1 MGLLMSSLGKG
12 SPSTQLLNAVTDAVH
27 NKLIGTAQKTPEEF
41 HMSILDVFNM
51 LNSSLPGMHYNA
63 PSSDEIKKFYE
74 EVWGTSTEDEKKEK
88 FTNFILENV
97 NLSKLDEYTLLAGLV
112 TPPAA
117 MALKR
122 VGESVPQI
130 KVIKM
135 IPDVIFVPGATLAA
149 LVSVKLTR
157 LMSLGK

>member
-12 SPSTQLLNAVTDAVH
+12 TTPFQILICLNLHFISLISSSPLNFESFVQRWIRFTVR
-27 NKLIGTAQKTPEEF
+27 K
-41 HMSILDVFNM
+41 
-51 LNSSLPGMHYNA
+51 NSSLPGMHYNA
-63 PSSDEIKKFYE
+63 PSSDEIKEFYE
-74 EVWGTSTEDEKKEK
+74 VWKNLGETEKKGK
-88 FTNFILENV
+88 FTEFILEKV

-157 LMSLGK
+157 LMSLGKQI

>member
-1 MGLLMSSLGKG
+1 MVQLHLLDLLHGSSATWMHRILRGLEKLGE
-12 SPSTQLLNAVTDAVH
+12 A
-27 NKLIGTAQKTPEEF
+27 
-41 HMSILDVFNM
+41 
-51 LNSSLPGMHYNA
+51 
-63 PSSDEIKKFYE
+63 
-74 EVWGTSTEDEKKEK
+74 EKKGK
-88 FTNFILENV
+88 FTEFILEKV

-157 LMSLGK
+157 LMSLGKQI